1 MNNKRYIFL
10 SLIFLGFCL
19 YSCSNA
25 SSNYSP
31 KPKGFQRF
39 ELPEHQ
45 YQKLENSHPFS
56 FEYSKS
62 AIIQKDSTR
71 NAEPHWLIVYYPEL
85 DARIQFT
92 YKPINGDLKKLEA
105 HIGDA
110 FKLASKHQ
118 VKAYSQ
124 EESVVQ
130 LKNGK
135 KAVVIQLEGEV
146 PSHYQFYLT
155 DTSRHFLRA
164 ALYLKEPTV
173 NDSLKPIVDYL
184 KVDCR
189 HLLETIKWN

>member
-1 MNNKRYIFL
+1 MNRKFIKLLAFV
-10 SLIFLGFCL
+10 ILGFITFE
-19 YSCSNA
+19 CST
-25 SSNYSP
+25 SSTGYAP
-31 KPKGFQRF
+31 KPKGFQKID
-39 ELPEHQ
+39 LPKHE
-45 YQKLENSHPFS
+45 YQKLDNSHPYS

-62 AIIQKDSTR
+62 AIIQNDSTV
-71 NAEPHWLIVYYPEL
+71 NSEPHWIIVYYPEL

-92 YKPINGDLKKLEA
+92 YKPLNGDLKKLES

-124 EESVVQ
+124 QESVVQ
-130 LKNGK
+130 LKSGK

-155 DTSRHFLRA
+155 DTSKHFLRA
-164 ALYLKEPTV
+164 ALYLREPTV